1 MTTKEKNYDRLGN
14 LNDSS
19 KNSREIEKSIEN
31 DITKTIIDCMKTIGT
46 YDNAFVLTIGI
57 LDGLLSDYYDARNQW
72 EAEGRL
78 LVIEYTNKNGQ
89 TNTVKNP
96 LYQSM
101 EKLRMDILTYLRELG
116 ITPSGLKKLKQ
127 NSFGDENKV
136 SKVEEML
143 ISLSQM

>member
-1 MTTKEKNYDRLGN
+1 MTEKEKNYDRLGN
-14 LNDSS
+14 LNNSS
-19 KNSREIEKSIEN
+19 RNSKEVEKLLEN
-31 DITKTIIDCMKTIGT
+31 DITKTIVDCMKAIGT
-46 YDNAFVLTIGI
+46 YDNAFVLSIGI
-57 LDGLLSDYYDARNQW
+57 LDGLLSDYYDARSQW

-127 NSFGDENKV
+127 DSFGDETKV

>member
-1 MTTKEKNYDRLGN
+1 MEKEKKHDRLDN
-14 LNDSS
+14 LNNSS
-19 KNSREIEKSIEN
+19 KNSKEIEKTVEN
-31 DITKTIIDCMKTIGT
+31 DITKNIIGCMKAIGT
-46 YDNAFVLTIGI
+46 YDNAFMLSIGI
-57 LDGLLSDYYDARNQW
+57 LDGLLSDYYRAREEWIDDGGQ
-72 EAEGRL
+72 

-127 NSFGDENKV
+127 DSFGDNTKV

>member
-1 MTTKEKNYDRLGN
+1 MTEKEKNYDRLGN
-14 LNDSS
+14 LNNSS
-19 KNSREIEKSIEN
+19 RNSKEVEKLLEN
-31 DITKTIIDCMKTIGT
+31 DITKTIVDCMKAIGT
-46 YDNAFVLTIGI
+46 YDNAFVLSIGI
-57 LDGLLSDYYDARNQW
+57 LDGLLTDYRDARSQW

-127 NSFGDENKV
+127 DSFGDETKV

>member
-1 MTTKEKNYDRLGN
+1 MEKEKKHDRLYN
-14 LNDSS
+14 LNNSS
-19 KNSREIEKSIEN
+19 KNSKEIEKTVEN
-31 DITKTIIDCMKTIGT
+31 DITKNIIGCMKAIGT
-46 YDNAFVLTIGI
+46 YDNAFMLSIGI
-57 LDGLLSDYYDARNQW
+57 LDGLLSDYYRAREEWIDDGGQ
-72 EAEGRL
+72 
-78 LVIEYTNKNGQ
+78 LVMEYTNKNGQ

-127 NSFGDENKV
+127 DSFGDNTKV

>member
-1 MTTKEKNYDRLGN
+1 MTEKEKNYDRLGN

-19 KNSREIEKSIEN
+19 RNSKEVEKLLEN
-31 DITKTIIDCMKTIGT
+31 DITKTIVDCMKAIGT
-46 YDNAFVLTIGI
+46 YDNAFVLSIGI
-57 LDGLLSDYYDARNQW
+57 LDGLLSDYRDARSQW

-127 NSFGDENKV
+127 DSFGDETKV

>member
-1 MTTKEKNYDRLGN
+1 MEKEKKHDRLDN
-14 LNDSS
+14 LNSSS
-19 KNSREIEKSIEN
+19 KNSKEIEKTVEN
-31 DITKTIIDCMKTIGT
+31 DITKNIIGCMKAIGT
-46 YDNAFVLTIGI
+46 YDNAFMLSIGI
-57 LDGLLSDYYDARNQW
+57 LDGLLSDYYRAREEWIDDGGQ
-72 EAEGRL
+72 
-78 LVIEYTNKNGQ
+78 LVMEYTNKNGQ

-127 NSFGDENKV
+127 DSFGDNTKV

>member
-1 MTTKEKNYDRLGN
+1 MEKEKNHDRLDN
-14 LNDSS
+14 LNNSS
-19 KNSREIEKSIEN
+19 KNSSEIEKAVEN
-31 DITKTIIDCMKTIGT
+31 DITKNIISCMKAIGT
-46 YDNAFVLTIGI
+46 YDNAFMLSIGI
-57 LDGLLSDYYDARNQW
+57 LDGLLSDYYRAREDWISDGGQ
-72 EAEGRL
+72 
-78 LVIEYTNKNGQ
+78 LVMEYTNKNGQ

-127 NSFGDENKV
+127 DSFGDNNKV

>member
-1 MTTKEKNYDRLGN
+1 MKKEKKHDRLDN
-14 LNDSS
+14 LNNSS
-19 KNSREIEKSIEN
+19 KNSKEIEKTVEN
-31 DITKTIIDCMKTIGT
+31 DITKNIIGCMKAIGT
-46 YDNAFVLTIGI
+46 YDNAFMLSIGI
-57 LDGLLSDYYDARNQW
+57 LDGLLSDYYRAREEWIDDGGQ
-72 EAEGRL
+72 
-78 LVIEYTNKNGQ
+78 LVMEYTNKNGQ

-127 NSFGDENKV
+127 DSFGDNTKV

>member
-1 MTTKEKNYDRLGN
+1 MAEKEKNYDRLGN
-14 LNDSS
+14 LNNSS
-19 KNSREIEKSIEN
+19 RNSKEVEKLLEN
-31 DITKTIIDCMKTIGT
+31 DITKTIVDCMKAIGT
-46 YDNAFVLTIGI
+46 YDNAFVLSIGI
-57 LDGLLSDYYDARNQW
+57 LDGLLSDYRDARSQW

-127 NSFGDENKV
+127 DSFGDETKV

>member
-14 LNDSS
+14 LNNSS
-19 KNSREIEKSIEN
+19 KNSKEIEKSIEN
-31 DITKTIIDCMKTIGT
+31 DITKTIIDCMKAIGT
-46 YDNAFVLTIGI
+46 YDNAFVISIGI
-57 LDGLLSDYYDARNQW
+57 LDGLLTDYHNARSQW

-127 NSFGDENKV
+127 DSFGDENKV

>member
-1 MTTKEKNYDRLGN
+1 MTEKEKNYDRLGN
-14 LNDSS
+14 LNNSS
-19 KNSREIEKSIEN
+19 RNSKEVEKLLEN
-31 DITKTIIDCMKTIGT
+31 DITKTIVDCMKAIGT
-46 YDNAFVLTIGI
+46 YDNAFVLSIGI
-57 LDGLLSDYYDARNQW
+57 LDGLLTDYYDARSQW

-127 NSFGDENKV
+127 DSFGDETKV

>member
-19 KNSREIEKSIEN
+19 KNSKEIEKSIEN

>member
-14 LNDSS
+14 LNNSNRNS
-19 KNSREIEKSIEN
+19 KEVEKLLKN
-31 DITKTIIDCMKTIGT
+31 DITKTIIDCMKAIGT
-46 YDNAFVLTIGI
+46 YDNAFVLSIEI
-57 LDGLLSDYYDARNQW
+57 LDGLLTDYYDARSQW

-78 LVIEYTNKNGQ
+78 LVSEYTNKNGQ
-89 TNTVKNP
+89 TNMRKNP

-127 NSFGDENKV
+127 DSFGDENKV

>member
-1 MTTKEKNYDRLGN
+1 
-14 LNDSS
+14 
-19 KNSREIEKSIEN
+19 
-31 DITKTIIDCMKTIGT
+31 MKAIGT
-46 YDNAFVLTIGI
+46 YDNAFMLSIGI
-57 LDGLLSDYYDARNQW
+57 LDGLLSDYYRAREEWIDDGGQ
-72 EAEGRL
+72 

-127 NSFGDENKV
+127 DSFGDNTKV

>member
-1 MTTKEKNYDRLGN
+1 MEKEKKHDRLDN
-14 LNDSS
+14 LNSSS
-19 KNSREIEKSIEN
+19 KNSKEIEKTVEN
-31 DITKTIIDCMKTIGT
+31 DITKNIIGCMKAIGT
-46 YDNAFVLTIGI
+46 YDNAFILSIGI
-57 LDGLLSDYYDARNQW
+57 LDGLLSDYYRAREEWIDDGGQ
-72 EAEGRL
+72 
-78 LVIEYTNKNGQ
+78 LVMEYTNKNGQ

-127 NSFGDENKV
+127 DSFGDNAKV

>member
-1 MTTKEKNYDRLGN
+1 MTEKEKNYDRLGN
-14 LNDSS
+14 LNNSS
-19 KNSREIEKSIEN
+19 RNSKGVEKLLEN
-31 DITKTIIDCMKTIGT
+31 DITKTIVDCMKAIGT
-46 YDNAFVLTIGI
+46 YDNAFVLSIGI
-57 LDGLLSDYYDARNQW
+57 LDGLLSDYRDARSQW

-127 NSFGDENKV
+127 DSFGDETKV

>member
-19 KNSREIEKSIEN
+19 KNSKEIEKSIEN
-31 DITKTIIDCMKTIGT
+31 DITKTIIDCMKAIGT

-72 EAEGRL
+72 ETEGRL

>member
-1 MTTKEKNYDRLGN
+1 MEKEKKHDRLDN
-14 LNDSS
+14 LNNSR
-19 KNSREIEKSIEN
+19 KNSKEIEKTVEN
-31 DITKTIIDCMKTIGT
+31 DITKNIIGCMKAIGT
-46 YDNAFVLTIGI
+46 YDNAFMLSIGI
-57 LDGLLSDYYDARNQW
+57 LDGLLSDYYRAREEWIDDGGQ
-72 EAEGRL
+72 
-78 LVIEYTNKNGQ
+78 LVMEYTNKNGQ

-127 NSFGDENKV
+127 DSFGDNTKV

>member
-19 KNSREIEKSIEN
+19 KNSKEIEKSIEN
-31 DITKTIIDCMKTIGT
+31 DITKTIIDCMKAIGT

>member
-1 MTTKEKNYDRLGN
+1 MATATKWKNKIKQACVDA
-14 LNDSS
+14 
-19 KNSREIEKSIEN
+19 
-31 DITKTIIDCMKTIGT
+31 GT
-46 YDNAFVLTIGI
+46 YEPFFDSTIET
-57 LDGLLSDYYDARNQW
+57 LAKKLEDRDRARKQY
-72 EAEGRL
+72 EDEGSNP
-78 LVIEYTNKNGQ
+78 VMEYTNKNGQ

-127 NSFGDENKV
+127 DSFGDNTKV

>member
-1 MTTKEKNYDRLGN
+1 MEKEKKHDRLDN
-14 LNDSS
+14 LNNSS
-19 KNSREIEKSIEN
+19 KNSSEIEKAVEN
-31 DITKTIIDCMKTIGT
+31 DMTKNIISCMKAIGT
-46 YDNAFVLTIGI
+46 YDNAFILSIGI
-57 LDGLLSDYYDARNQW
+57 LDGLLSDYHRAREEWIANGGQ
-72 EAEGRL
+72 
-78 LVIEYTNKNGQ
+78 LVMEYTNKNGQ
-89 TNTVKNP
+89 TNMRKNP

-127 NSFGDENKV
+127 DSFGDDTKV

>member
-14 LNDSS
+14 LNNSS
-19 KNSREIEKSIEN
+19 KNSKEIEKFIEN
-31 DITKTIIDCMKTIGT
+31 DITKTIIDCMKAIGT
-46 YDNAFVLTIGI
+46 YDNAFVISIGI
-57 LDGLLSDYYDARNQW
+57 LDGLLTDYHNARSQW

-127 NSFGDENKV
+127 DSFGDENKV

>member
-1 MTTKEKNYDRLGN
+1 MTEKEKNYDRLGN
-14 LNDSS
+14 LNNSS
-19 KNSREIEKSIEN
+19 RNSKEVEKLLEN
-31 DITKTIIDCMKTIGT
+31 DITKTIVDCMKAIGT
-46 YDNAFVLTIGI
+46 YDNAFVLSIGI
-57 LDGLLSDYYDARNQW
+57 LDGLLSDYRDARSQW

-127 NSFGDENKV
+127 DSFGDETKV